1 MKTEKILAVIVVI
14 GLILKFFHIPGGNIL
29 TILSMMVIS
38 FFYFPLGFY
47 FLSDK
52 KIDNRT
58 VGFSVLS
65 GFLLS
70 TLVMGCLFKL
80 MSWTGAMVVLSVG
93 IISCLPIAF
102 IAYRKFT
109 TQKEGEHSHY
119 YKNIVIR
126 VVFFGILGLLG
137 FLI

>member
-1 MKTEKILAVIVVI
+1 MKTEKVLAVIVII

-29 TILSMMVIS
+29 TILSMMTIS

-47 FLSDK
+47 FLSHK
-52 KIDNRT
+52 KIDNTT
-58 VGFSVLS
+58 VGFSILS

-70 TLVMGCLFKL
+70 TLVTGCLFKF
-80 MSWTGAMVVLSVG
+80 MSWTGAMMVLSVG

-109 TQKEGEHSHY
+109 KQKESEHSDY
-119 YKNIVIR
+119 YKNIVVR
-126 VVFFGILGLLG
+126 VAFFGILGLLG
-137 FLI
+137 SLI